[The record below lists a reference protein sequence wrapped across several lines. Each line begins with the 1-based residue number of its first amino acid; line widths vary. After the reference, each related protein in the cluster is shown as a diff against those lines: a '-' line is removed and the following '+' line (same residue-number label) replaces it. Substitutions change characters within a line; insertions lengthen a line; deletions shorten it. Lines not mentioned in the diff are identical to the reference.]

1 LIGRLI
7 LCFLFSR
14 FFFEKFYAGLRKN
27 RKNIHLKFYIME
39 ISGRITKDAVTAK
52 VSNDREVVN
61 FSIAIN
67 DSYRPKGSGE
77 LKKIVTYI
85 DCSYWMGSKMAQ
97 WLKKGTVVELFGR
110 IGMNV
115 YNNAEGKALG
125 SLTFHTSN
133 IKILVFPKTENTTE
147 VPAVQKKNMDQDTP
161 DDLPF

>member
-1 LIGRLI
+1 MR
-7 LCFLFSR
+7 
-14 FFFEKFYAGLRKN
+14 GLRKD
-27 RKNIHLKFYIME
+27 RKNTHLKCCIME
-39 ISGRITKDAVTAK
+39 ILGRITKDAVTAK

-67 DSYRPKGSGE
+67 DSYRPKGADE

-97 WLKKGTVVELFGR
+97 WLKKGTIVELFGR

-133 IKILVFPKTENTTE
+133 IKILVFPKTENASA
-147 VPAVQKKNMDQDTP
+147 VPAVPKKNAPKDEP

>member
-1 LIGRLI
+1 
-7 LCFLFSR
+7 
-14 FFFEKFYAGLRKN
+14 
-27 RKNIHLKFYIME
+27 ME

-52 VSNDREVVN
+52 ISKDREVVN

-67 DSYRPKGSGE
+67 DSYRQKGSDE

-97 WLKKGTVVELFGR
+97 WLKKGTIVELFGR

-133 IKILVFPKTENTTE
+133 IKILVFPKTENTLE
-147 VPAVQKKNMDQDTP
+147 VPAVQKKNADQDTP

>member
-1 LIGRLI
+1 
-7 LCFLFSR
+7 
-14 FFFEKFYAGLRKN
+14 
-27 RKNIHLKFYIME
+27 ME

-52 VSNDREVVN
+52 ISKDREVVN

-67 DSYRPKGSGE
+67 DSYKPKGSAE

-110 IGMNV
+110 IGLNV

-133 IKILVFPKTENTTE
+133 IKILVFPKAENTSS
-147 VPAVQKKNMDQDTP
+147 VPAVQKKSTAEDEP

>member
-1 LIGRLI
+1 
-7 LCFLFSR
+7 
-14 FFFEKFYAGLRKN
+14 
-27 RKNIHLKFYIME
+27 ME
-39 ISGRITKDAVTAK
+39 ISGRITKDAVTTK

-67 DSYRPKGSGE
+67 DSYRPKGSDE

-85 DCSYWMGSKMAQ
+85 DCSYWMGSKMAL

-110 IGMNV
+110 IGLNV

-125 SLTFHTSN
+125 SLTFHTTN
-133 IKILVFPKTENTTE
+133 IKILVFPKTENTAE
-147 VPAVQKKNMDQDTP
+147 VPAVPKKNAPKDEP

>member
-1 LIGRLI
+1 M
-7 LCFLFSR
+7 
-14 FFFEKFYAGLRKN
+14 RKDK
-27 RKNIHLKFYIME
+27 KNTHLKCYIME

-67 DSYRPKGSGE
+67 DSYRPKGSDE

-110 IGMNV
+110 IGLNV
-115 YNNAEGKALG
+115 YNNVEGKALG

-133 IKILVFPKTENTTE
+133 IKILVFPKAENTAE
-147 VPAVQKKNMDQDTP
+147 VPAVQKKNTDQDTP

>member
-1 LIGRLI
+1 
-7 LCFLFSR
+7 
-14 FFFEKFYAGLRKN
+14 
-27 RKNIHLKFYIME
+27 ME

-52 VSNDREVVN
+52 ISNDREVVN

-67 DSYRPKGSGE
+67 DSYRPKGTSE

-97 WLKKGTVVELFGR
+97 WLKKGTMVELFGR
-110 IGMNV
+110 IGLNV

-133 IKILVFPKTENTTE
+133 IKILVFPKTENTSS
-147 VPAVQKKNMDQDTP
+147 VPAVQKINTVNNEP

>member
-1 LIGRLI
+1 
-7 LCFLFSR
+7 
-14 FFFEKFYAGLRKN
+14 
-27 RKNIHLKFYIME
+27 ME

-52 VSNDREVVN
+52 ISKDREVVN

-67 DSYRPKGSGE
+67 DSYRPKDSEE

-85 DCSYWMGSKMAQ
+85 DSKMAQ

-110 IGMNV
+110 IGLNV

-133 IKILVFPKTENTTE
+133 IKILVFPKTENTAE
-147 VPAVQKKNMDQDTP
+147 IPAVPKKNALKDEP

>member
-1 LIGRLI
+1 
-7 LCFLFSR
+7 
-14 FFFEKFYAGLRKN
+14 
-27 RKNIHLKFYIME
+27 ME

-52 VSNDREVVN
+52 ISKDREVVN

-67 DSYRPKGSGE
+67 DSYRPKGSDE

-97 WLKKGTVVELFGR
+97 WLKKGTIVELFGR

-133 IKILVFPKTENTTE
+133 IKILVFPKTENTAE
-147 VPAVQKKNMDQDTP
+147 VPASQKKNTDQDTP

>member
-1 LIGRLI
+1 
-7 LCFLFSR
+7 
-14 FFFEKFYAGLRKN
+14 
-27 RKNIHLKFYIME
+27 ME

-61 FSIAIN
+61 FSIAVN
-67 DSYRPKGSGE
+67 DSYRSKGSAE

-97 WLKKGTVVELFGR
+97 WLKKGTMVELFGR
-110 IGMNV
+110 IGLNV

-125 SLTFHTSN
+125 SLTFHTNN
-133 IKILVFPKTENTTE
+133 IKILVFPKAESDSNT
-147 VPAVQKKNMDQDTP
+147 PAVSKKKTVKNQP